1 MKEQT
6 LLFNIDA
13 LLKMSRNDMLF
24 IKKMLILFSQ
34 MMPQSLDEMQVA
46 IDEKDWLRLASIGHR
61 IKSSVAGVGI
71 VAIADDFKKLEFLCK
86 AVEIEEQEI
95 ALTFNSIK
103 FVIEQSIQQMMST
116 YPEFFLSKSV

>member
-24 IKKMLILFSQ
+24 IKKMLLLFSQ

-46 IDEKDWLRLASIGHR
+46 IEEKDWLRLASIGHR

-71 VAIADDFKKLEFLCK
+71 VAISDDFKKLEFLCK

-95 ALTFNSIK
+95 VLTFKSIK
-103 FVIEQSIQQMMST
+103 LVIEQSIQQMMST

>member
-24 IKKMLILFSQ
+24 IKKMLLLFSQ

-46 IDEKDWLRLASIGHR
+46 IEEKDWLRLASIGHR

-95 ALTFNSIK
+95 VLTFKSIK
-103 FVIEQSIQQMMST
+103 LVIEQSIQQMMST
-116 YPEFFLSKSV
+116 YPEFFLSESV

>member
-24 IKKMLILFSQ
+24 IKKMLLLFSQ

-46 IDEKDWLRLASIGHR
+46 IEEKDWLRLASIGHR

-71 VAIADDFKKLEFLCK
+71 LAIADDFKKLEFLCK

-95 ALTFNSIK
+95 VLTFNSIK

-116 YPEFFLSKSV
+116 YPEFFLSESV

>member
-24 IKKMLILFSQ
+24 IKKMLLLFSQ

-46 IDEKDWLRLASIGHR
+46 IEEKDWLRLASIGHR

-95 ALTFNSIK
+95 VLTFNSIK
-103 FVIEQSIQQMMST
+103 LVIEQSIQQMMST

>member
-24 IKKMLILFSQ
+24 IKKMLLLFSQ

-46 IDEKDWLRLASIGHR
+46 IEEKDWSRLASIGHR

-71 VAIADDFKKLEFLCK
+71 LAIADDFKKLEFLCK

-95 ALTFNSIK
+95 VLTFNSIK

-116 YPEFFLSKSV
+116 YPEFFPSESV

>member
-24 IKKMLILFSQ
+24 IKKMLLLFSQ

-46 IDEKDWLRLASIGHR
+46 IEEKDWLRLASIGHR

-95 ALTFNSIK
+95 VLTFNSIK

-116 YPEFFLSKSV
+116 YPEFFLSESV

>member
-24 IKKMLILFSQ
+24 IKKMLLLFSQ

-46 IDEKDWLRLASIGHR
+46 IEEKDWLRLASIGHR

-71 VAIADDFKKLEFLCK
+71 LAIADDFKKLEFMCK

-95 ALTFNSIK
+95 VLTFKSIK

-116 YPEFFLSKSV
+116 YPEFFL

>member
-24 IKKMLILFSQ
+24 IKKMLLLFSQ

-46 IDEKDWLRLASIGHR
+46 IEEKDWSRLASIGHR

-71 VAIADDFKKLEFLCK
+71 LAIADDFKKLEFLCK

-95 ALTFNSIK
+95 VLTFNSIK
-103 FVIEQSIQQMMST
+103 FVIEQSIQQMLST
-116 YPEFFLSKSV
+116 YPEFFPSESV

>member
-24 IKKMLILFSQ
+24 IKKMLLLFSQ

-46 IDEKDWLRLASIGHR
+46 FEEKDWLRLASIGHR

-71 VAIADDFKKLEFLCK
+71 LAIADDFKKLEFLCK

-95 ALTFNSIK
+95 VLTFKSIK
-103 FVIEQSIQQMMST
+103 LVIEQSIQQMMST
-116 YPEFFLSKSV
+116 YPEFFLSESV